1 MSSHISRP
9 YEFTL
14 VLTGCPKETGGGKSM
29 VEFCEKC
36 GALLFPEKK
45 KSKTVLKCR
54 RCGAIQDPN
63 KSSGG
68 GYRVI
73 NEIHHT
79 PQDETIIIDSGQEL
93 NVLPTTGVVC
103 PKCHHTIAYYWM
115 VQTRSADEAMT
126 TFFRCKKCGYTWREY
141 G

>member
-1 MSSHISRP
+1 
-9 YEFTL
+9 
-14 VLTGCPKETGGGKSM
+14 M

-54 RCGAIQDPN
+54 SCGAIQDPN

-73 NEIHHT
+73 NEIQHT
-79 PQDETIIIDSGQEL
+79 PQDETIIIDRPQEQIENFRRSMENYLVIIRDIEKPRSKKRYLHPVFGSL
-93 NVLPTTGVVC
+93 NVHGWQCMAAFHQLI
-103 PKCHHTIAYYWM
+103 HRRQI
-115 VQTRSADEAMT
+115 
-126 TFFRCKKCGYTWREY
+126 KKILEY
-141 G
+141 LV